1 MRAEKVIRS
10 LLVATPALNAVV
22 ESRIYPAPAP
32 QATTLPCVT
41 YAHVSTVVLPTI
53 SASGAYSLVQSRI
66 DVSAITKTYAQQKA
80 LIEAIRIALDYQR
93 GVIAGVEV
101 ISVIRGSIGPDARD
115 DDLTLYSQSI
125 DFLVTLRES

>member
-66 DVSAITKTYAQQKA
+66 DVTAITKTYAQQKA

>member
-1 MRAEKVIRS
+1 
-10 LLVATPALNAVV
+10 
-22 ESRIYPAPAP
+22 
-32 QATTLPCVT
+32 VT

-66 DVSAITKTYAQQKA
+66 DVTAITKTYAEQKA

-115 DDLTLYSQSI
+115 DDLQLYSQSI

>member
-32 QATTLPCVT
+32 QATALPCVT

-66 DVSAITKTYAQQKA
+66 DVTAITKTYAQQKA

-115 DDLTLYSQSI
+115 DDLQLYSQSI

>member
-1 MRAEKVIRS
+1 VRAEKVIRS

-66 DVSAITKTYAQQKA
+66 DVTAITKTYAQQKA

>member
-1 MRAEKVIRS
+1 
-10 LLVATPALNAVV
+10 
-22 ESRIYPAPAP
+22 
-32 QATTLPCVT
+32 
-41 YAHVSTVVLPTI
+41 VLPTI
-53 SASGAYSLVQSRI
+53 SASGAYSLVQGGI
-66 DVSAITKTYAQQKA
+66 DVTAITQTYAQQKA
-80 LIEAIRIALDYQR
+80 LIEAIRIALDYQP